1 MTRVFINFLT
11 ERNGVNFSEKLDN
24 IIQKKKS
31 LLCVGLDT
39 VLERIP
45 HEIRRQDNPLFAF
58 NKAIIDATADFT
70 AAYKVNTAF
79 YEAYGLQGWQA
90 LKQTFDYLPQNT
102 INIADAKRGDIGNTA
117 KMYARALFDDLRA
130 DAITVNPLMGKDSV
144 SPFLE
149 NPEKGVFFLCLTSN
163 PGSADL
169 QHFSDGKQE
178 LYERIVEL
186 VKSWNTKGNCGLVV
200 GATHADELE
209 HIRRAAP
216 DLPFLIPGIGAQGGD
231 LVNSVMNGT
240 NANSRGALFNSS
252 RAVIYASSD
261 ADFADAARRQAEA
274 TRNKLNEA
282 RTKKK

>member
-1 MTRVFINFLT
+1 MNF
-11 ERNGVNFSEKLDN
+11 NEKLN
-24 IIQKKKS
+24 NTIQKKDS

-45 HEIRRQDNPLFAF
+45 EEIRGLDNPLFAF
-58 NKAIIDATADFT
+58 NKAIIDATADFA

-90 LKQTFDYLPQNT
+90 LKQTFDYLPENT

-117 KMYARALFDDLRA
+117 KMYARALFDDLGA
-130 DAITVNPLMGKDSV
+130 DAITVNPFMGKDSV

-169 QHFSDGKQE
+169 QHFSNGRQK
-178 LYERIVEL
+178 LYERIIDLVNEWNVER
-186 VKSWNTKGNCGLVV
+186 NCGLVV
-200 GATHADELE
+200 GATHPDELA
-209 HIRRAAP
+209 HIRLAAP

-231 LVNSVMNGT
+231 LVNSVTNGT
-240 NANSRGALFNSS
+240 DARGQGALFNSS
-252 RAVIYASSD
+252 RAIIYASSD
-261 ADFADAARRQAEA
+261 AGFADAAGKQAET
-274 TRNKLNEA
+274 TRNELNEA
-282 RTKKK
+282 RRKKSEIMDQRAGTEQ

>member
-1 MTRVFINFLT
+1 MNF
-11 ERNGVNFSEKLDN
+11 GEKLNN
-24 IIQKKKS
+24 IIQKKNS

-45 HEIRRQDNPLFAF
+45 AEIRRQDNPLFAF
-58 NKAIIDATADFT
+58 NKAIIDATADFA

-79 YEAYGLQGWQA
+79 YEAYGVQGWRA
-90 LKQTFDYLPQNT
+90 LKQTFDYLPEST
-102 INIADAKRGDIGNTA
+102 ISIADAKRGDIGNTA
-117 KMYARALFDDLRA
+117 KMYARALFEDLGA
-130 DAITVNPLMGKDSV
+130 EAITVNPLMGKDSV

-169 QHFSDGKQE
+169 QHFSDGRQE

-186 VKSWNTKGNCGLVV
+186 VNGWNTEGNCGLVV
-200 GATHADELE
+200 GATHPDELGR
-209 HIRRAAP
+209 IRRAAA
-216 DLPFLIPGIGAQGGD
+216 DVPFLIPGIGAQGGD
-231 LVNSVMNGT
+231 LVSSVVNGT
-240 NANSRGALFNSS
+240 DANGRSALFNSS
-252 RAVIYASSD
+252 RAIIYASSD